1 MDRILEHI
9 QNRLSDIKV
18 EEEPFPHFIANRFLP
33 DDIYSAWTH
42 HIPMDQE
49 LFCDDPY
56 RFGLSITDENLTRF
70 SPERELF
77 WRETKKWLLSDE
89 FRNAIAMKFYPN
101 IKLRFLDAPLT
112 TLESSAS
119 FARAK
124 DKFVLG
130 PHTDMAHRII
140 TLVFYLA
147 EDSEHWQAGT
157 SQYIPRDVMFRCSG
171 GPHYDFGDFKKVAT
185 AKFLPNTVFGFFK
198 SDYSF
203 HGVEPWNDLNFIR
216 NSIQYEIN
224 DTNRARYYGKK

>member
-1 MDRILEHI
+1 MKLTETNIREQKFHNKLQSGQGYRKENIFYKAVYNLYQDFYKFLE
-9 QNRLSDIKV
+9 NNS
-18 EEEPFPHFIANRFLP
+18 
-33 DDIYSAWTH
+33 
-42 HIPMDQE
+42 
-49 LFCDDPY
+49 
-56 RFGLSITDENLTRF
+56 
-70 SPERELF
+70 
-77 WRETKKWLLSDE
+77 
-89 FRNAIAMKFYPN
+89 
-101 IKLRFLDAPLT
+101 
-112 TLESSAS
+112 
-119 FARAK
+119 K

-157 SQYIPRDVMFRCSG
+157 SQYVPRDVMFRCSG
-171 GPHYDFGDFKKVAT
+171 GPHYGFGDFKKVAT

-224 DTNRARYYGKK
+224 DTNKARYYGKK